1 MEPVVAT
8 GGNRSQIGRAENRLR
23 EAKTVAVCCDQ
34 LPEAAHGE
42 EGVYGSSPSEG
53 LHKSPAN
60 AHIALSTMA
69 KF

>member
-1 MEPVVAT
+1 MEAT
-8 GGNRSQIGRAENRLR
+8 GRKSDRPKTGLDRR
-23 EAKTVAVCCDQ
+23 KTVGVCCDQ